1 MKYNVDV
8 NLGVGEEMLFICVCL
23 NKYLDVVKELF
34 INRVN
39 VNYKD
44 IVGNIVLIVVIFNFF
59 IKYL

>member
-23 NKYLDVVKELF
+23 KKYLKVVKELF
-34 INRVN
+34 KKGVN

-44 IVGNIVLIVVIFNFF
+44 IVGNIILIVVILNFF